1 MMRGNR
7 ADVATGSRPAVP
19 ASLTADTV
27 KLEDFRVP
35 TASESP
41 VAQQSTEQLLKAQ
54 QLEIARLSDQ
64 LNLLAAKVDLLQPP
78 AAPVALGMSSRFPL
92 GCGLACL
99 RFPVEHKTPF
109 PEWECRKPADR
120 SAGAIHRQRRRRR
133 RGPGTDLFSASLEA
147 QAEKLAGGDR
157 S

>member
-78 AAPVALGMSSRFPL
+78 AAPVALGMRAASPLVAAWPVRAFPSS
-92 GCGLACL
+92 
-99 RFPVEHKTPF
+99 T
-109 PEWECRKPADR
+109 KPHFQ
-120 SAGAIHRQRRRRR
+120 SGNI
-133 RGPGTDLFSASLEA
+133 ASLQIAAPA
-147 QAEKLAGGDR
+147 QFIGNVAGDVAGPELICSAR
-157 S
+157 V